1 MREYSQD
8 LLFLAID
15 SVVMEM
21 RVRDFELLQ
30 PGDLKQKAIFR
41 LDAIAEQIAEE
52 LDLGSSDYVI
62 NPDDI
67 TEEAIK
73 AELERQSY

>member
-52 LDLGSSDYVI
+52 LDLGGSDYDI
-62 NPDDI
+62 KPDDI

-73 AELERQSY
+73 TELERQSY